1 MNSKTLNVFGTLGAD
16 ELSLIFT
23 NLEIIEISKLCRI
36 NNNFN
41 KICGKEH
48 LWKYMVVL
56 RYEVLCPL
64 DGKTWKDTAK
74 IFGLC
79 QLINDGKVL
88 IDKKTL
94 EETIDYELKTY
105 QHYNGQFI
113 YSSRRKYIYKSLG
126 LENYEEILL
135 EDTREFYSNCEW
147 MMTDENAEFF
157 GYYPYKLD
165 EEIILSIFQG

>member
-1 MNSKTLNVFGTLGAD
+1 MNVFETLSAD
-16 ELSLIFT
+16 ELSMIFT

-79 QLINDGKVL
+79 QLIDDDKILIDGK
-88 IDKKTL
+88 TL
-94 EETIDYELKTY
+94 WETIEKHIMMHNWHIDA
-105 QHYNGQFI
+105 QFV
-113 YSSRRKYIYKSLG
+113 YSSRREYIYKSIG
-126 LENYEEILL
+126 LENYEEVIF
-135 EDTREFYSNCEW
+135 EDTLRDYSDCQW
-147 MMTDENAEFF
+147 MMTNAESY
-157 GYYPYKLD
+157 GYYRNKLD
-165 EEIILSIFQG
+165 REIILSIFQG